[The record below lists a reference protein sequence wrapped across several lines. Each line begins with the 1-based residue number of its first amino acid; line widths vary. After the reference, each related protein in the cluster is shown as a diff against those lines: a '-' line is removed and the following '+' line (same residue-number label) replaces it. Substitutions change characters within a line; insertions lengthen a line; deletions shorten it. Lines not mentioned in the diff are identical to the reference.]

1 MRFFKSHL
9 FDSVTWALVWVA
21 LSPIPLTAQTLRFY
35 AQPWRVQEGD
45 PVTLV
50 YLEKGE
56 ALART
61 EIAAWEW
68 DVDGDGIY
76 DQSGVAPED
85 GSLPNLNAVWY
96 AVYDR
101 NQAVG
106 GQYKVKP
113 RLRVTTRTG
122 QTLSVEDGVTEDV
135 NGLVTGNAQVDR
147 DPEVVIVAGQAGNGD
162 VKVTFGPS
170 QRMVMEGES
179 SRFYSQVE
187 FLRPGRVLG
196 VDWNF
201 NGETN
206 FVVGGLGVTNNVTSP
221 TWKFELPAGTARPL
235 SFPVVMRVR
244 YQIRTNDTAYSSDRE
259 VVRFLPDSVRVL
271 PAVAGGL
278 EIVQLGRAYRRG
290 FPEQYDWN
298 DILQA
303 YTAKSAT
310 GDERVYFH
318 LMEKALLNIDRPEGL
333 NPAQRQLAAEI
344 VNELLQGQLLV
355 GNQQL
360 IQALRVKYPRLTNP
374 DDAGQRLPLPPGVR
388 TQTAAIELALL
399 DFQAA
404 LFHVFQVIQKH
415 GPELLRSKAEPG
427 REPFPDFPRYIT
439 FEDPSLSPQKPI
451 PIKNEWWQLTSLL
464 DRLAMGTVEKA
475 KKLFR
480 LSISDPT
487 ARAEAR
493 EECKR
498 AGLQGYYGMVLLAAG
513 QSTNDFALNEGNSLL
528 AHVKNA
534 RDLFETIN
542 AGLNPLQND
551 GSFVPNE
558 SFAAIHQDA
567 QEAVNDAK
575 SAEMEARNEKRE
587 FDQRQSVL
595 RSELLSQRT
604 SYITPLKLL
613 TGVDPAQYNNL
624 QTYQDQLDFRTTVYN
639 RIQNLLRNYQVGGGA
654 AGAGEIGQNILA
666 VLDAQQNLQQRIN
679 DLDNLFKRVGIMK
692 WTNIRV
698 DQLEVQGLLER
709 QPLDVLQASFHVTK
723 EAAQAGF
730 AASVAA
736 VAASGEYWTKVAK
749 ESLAVYQNIRLRDEQ
764 QDGEIKAML
773 LNQANLAIDIEL
785 AKSKIDQSRLA
796 LESAEQ
802 RMERLIEDLSHTR
815 ATAENLYFTDP
826 SFRVVVSQAERRA
839 EAELDYA
846 VDRLY
851 RLAKTLEYEWTE
863 PYQNALVIPA
873 LSAEPAALENPL
885 FDPFTQ
891 LDSVFNIRSSDEA
904 KDYLDALKAWDSKL
918 RRINLVSVRG
928 PNHAG
933 PVSAE
938 PISLREQVFNFRP
951 LTLTGTDTNGLV
963 VTNVQVTLA
972 DSIRQFRDF
981 VETRRVQTPQNTA
994 NPSLELRFATTIEDN
1009 RFFPATG
1016 AEWNMRIASVR
1027 VDLLGDSGVSG
1038 TQVAEVDLTQ
1048 SGMVTLRRF
1057 FAKPPGADDLYKL
1070 TFNAGRI
1077 DRSAFTIKVP
1087 ARINGASGGRSP
1099 AEFESRGLEGR
1110 PVAATEWILR
1120 IDTAK
1125 PANRSIDFS
1134 KIKDIVLRFTYTYG
1148 NPPEFP
1154 GF

>member
-1 MRFFKSHL
+1 MNPGQCPLPRL
-9 FDSVTWALVWVA
+9 LVLAW
-21 LSPIPLTAQTLRFY
+21 LGLLISPLTAQTLRFY

-50 YLEKGE
+50 YLEKGG

-187 FLRPGRVLG
+187 FLRPGRVVG

-388 TQTAAIELALL
+388 TETAAIELALL

-415 GPELLRSKAEPG
+415 GPELLRSKAQPG

-498 AGLQGYYGMVLLAAG
+498 AGLQGYYGMALLAAG

-575 SAEMEARNEKRE
+575 SAEVEARNEKRE

-613 TGVDPAQYNNL
+613 TGVDPVQYNNL

-639 RIQNLLRNYQVGGGA
+639 RIQNLLRNYQAGGGA
-654 AGAGEIGQNILA
+654 AGAGEIGQNILG
-666 VLDAQQNLQQRIN
+666 VIDAQQNVEQRGNDIKNLYKRVDIKRLSNTRIN
-679 DLDNLFKRVGIMK
+679 LSVNQTASEVASLDAFVGIYEGLIHTTAGLTFSPFAAFAGIQK
-692 WTNIRV
+692 GIIQGQKTQLQALQSIRV
-698 DQLEVQGLLER
+698 NDINLEAEIRSIMLE
-709 QPLDVLQASFHVTK
+709 
-723 EAAQAGF
+723 AG
-730 AASVAA
+730 
-736 VAASGEYWTKVAK
+736 
-749 ESLAVYQNIRLRDEQ
+749 
-764 QDGEIKAML
+764 
-773 LNQANLAIDIEL
+773 NLAIAVNRAENQL
-785 AKSKIDQSRLA
+785 DQSRLA

-826 SFRVVVSQAERRA
+826 SFRVVVSRAERRA

-863 PYQNALVIPA
+863 PYQNPLVIPA
-873 LSAEPAALENPL
+873 LSGEPAALENPL

-918 RRINLVSVRG
+918 RRINLISVRG

-938 PISLREQVFNFRP
+938 PISLRERIFHFRP
-951 LTLTGTDTNGLV
+951 LTLTSGIDTNGLM
-963 VTNVQVTLA
+963 VTNVHVTLP

-981 VETRRVQTPQNTA
+981 LETRRVRTPQNPS

-1016 AEWNMRIASVR
+1016 SEWNMRIASVR
-1027 VDLLGDSGVSG
+1027 VDLLGESGVSG

-1057 FAKPPGADDLYKL
+1057 FAEPPAADDLYKL

-1087 ARINGASGGRSP
+1087 ARINGATGGRP
-1099 AEFESRGLEGR
+1099 LAEFESRGLEGR

-1134 KIKDIVLRFTYTYG
+1134 KVKDIVLRFTYTYG